1 MALVEIRDV
10 YKSFQRDTQK
20 IDVFTALTLD
30 IEAGSFTALMG
41 PSGSGKSTLLNLIA
55 GLDKPT
61 RGTVRVGGAEVS
73 AMSAG
78 QLAAWRSR
86 HVGFVFQSFNLLP
99 VLTAYQNVELPLL
112 LTRLSGRERN
122 ERVKIALD
130 LVGLADRADHYPRQ
144 LSGGQEQRAGPAG
157 RQELA
162 GSPDAA
168 AAAEQRVQQDD
179 HHRHARRA
187 CRRAR
192 QDGPAPREG
201 RPDREAARGGGR
213 PVKYVQLVL
222 ANLGRHK
229 LRSILTIASV
239 ALALFLFASLRSV
252 TTTMAAA
259 AQFGGARRLVTLNA
273 TGLVFPLPLAYG
285 NRIKAMPG
293 VTGLSWANW
302 FGGRYGD
309 GKNFFANFAVDAESY
324 LHLYP
329 EIVMPADQKQ
339 AFLQDR
345 TGAIIG
351 DRLISQFGWKLGQNV
366 TLQGTIFQGDWTFK
380 IDGVY
385 HPTDPA
391 IGDNVLIFHHDYFD
405 ERIGRAGIAG
415 WYIVEI
421 DDPAHAP
428 TIAKAIDDLFRNSSS
443 PTKTGTEREFQA
455 SFATMWGNV
464 SFLMS
469 TIGLAVVFAILLI
482 TANAMMMSAR
492 ERTGEIAVLKTVG
505 FSDRLL
511 FTLVMVEAGALALTG
526 AAIGLGGATLLYPAI
541 NFNGAGFLPGFKVAT
556 STLIIGALVAVGL
569 MLASGLVPAVR
580 AARLPI
586 VQALRK
592 VE

>member
-1 MALVEIRDV
+1 M
-10 YKSFQRDTQK
+10 
-20 IDVFTALTLD
+20 
-30 IEAGSFTALMG
+30 
-41 PSGSGKSTLLNLIA
+41 
-55 GLDKPT
+55 
-61 RGTVRVGGAEVS
+61 
-73 AMSAG
+73 
-78 QLAAWRSR
+78 
-86 HVGFVFQSFNLLP
+86 
-99 VLTAYQNVELPLL
+99 
-112 LTRLSGRERN
+112 
-122 ERVKIALD
+122 
-130 LVGLADRADHYPRQ
+130 
-144 LSGGQEQRAGPAG
+144 
-157 RQELA
+157 
-162 GSPDAA
+162 
-168 AAAEQRVQQDD
+168 
-179 HHRHARRA
+179 
-187 CRRAR
+187 
-192 QDGPAPREG
+192 
-201 RPDREAARGGGR
+201 
-213 PVKYVQLVL
+213 KYLQLVV

-229 LRSILTIASV
+229 LRTVLTVASV

-273 TGLVFPLPLAYG
+273 TGLVFPLPLAYA
-285 NRIKAMPG
+285 NRIKALPG

-324 LHLYP
+324 LDLYP

-339 AFLQDR
+339 AFVQDR

-351 DRLISQFGWKLGQNV
+351 DRLITQFGWKLGQNV
-366 TLQGTIFQGDWTFK
+366 TLQGTIFPGDWTFK

-385 HPTDPA
+385 TPTDPA
-391 IGDNVLIFHHDYFD
+391 IGDNVLIFHHEYFD

-421 DDPAHAP
+421 DDPSHAP
-428 TIAKAIDDLFRNSSS
+428 AIAKTIDDLFRNSSS

-469 TIGLAVVFAILLI
+469 TIGLAVVFAILLV

-505 FSDRLL
+505 FSDKLL
-511 FTLVMVEAGALALTG
+511 FTLVMVEAGAMALTG
-526 AAIGLGGATLLYPAI
+526 AAIGLGAATLLYPAI
-541 NFNGAGFLPGFKVAT
+541 HFNGAGFLPGFKVAT
-556 STLIIGALVAVGL
+556 STLIFGALVALGL
-569 MLASGLVPAVR
+569 MLASGLVPALR
-580 AARLPI
+580 AARLPV

>member
-1 MALVEIRDV
+1 MKYLHLVV
-10 YKSFQRDTQK
+10 
-20 IDVFTALTLD
+20 
-30 IEAGSFTALMG
+30 
-41 PSGSGKSTLLNLIA
+41 
-55 GLDKPT
+55 
-61 RGTVRVGGAEVS
+61 
-73 AMSAG
+73 
-78 QLAAWRSR
+78 
-86 HVGFVFQSFNLLP
+86 
-99 VLTAYQNVELPLL
+99 
-112 LTRLSGRERN
+112 
-122 ERVKIALD
+122 
-130 LVGLADRADHYPRQ
+130 
-144 LSGGQEQRAGPAG
+144 
-157 RQELA
+157 
-162 GSPDAA
+162 
-168 AAAEQRVQQDD
+168 
-179 HHRHARRA
+179 
-187 CRRAR
+187 
-192 QDGPAPREG
+192 
-201 RPDREAARGGGR
+201 
-213 PVKYVQLVL
+213 
-222 ANLGRHK
+222 ANLGRHI
-229 LRSILTIASV
+229 LRTVLTVASV

-273 TGLVFPLPLAYG
+273 TGLVFPLPLAYT
-285 NRIKAMPG
+285 NRIKALPG

-324 LHLYP
+324 LALYP

-339 AFLQDR
+339 AFVQDR

-366 TLQGTIFQGDWTFK
+366 TLQGTIFPGDWTFK

-421 DDPAHAP
+421 DDPSRGPA
-428 TIAKAIDDLFRNSSS
+428 IAKTIDDLFRNSSS

-469 TIGLAVVFAILLI
+469 TIGLAVVFAILLV

-505 FSDRLL
+505 FSDKLL
-511 FTLVMVEAGALALTG
+511 FTLVMVEAGAMALTG
-526 AAIGLGGATLLYPAI
+526 AAIGLGAATLLYPAI
-541 NFNGAGFLPGFKVAT
+541 HFNGAGFLPGFKVAT
-556 STLIIGALVAVGL
+556 STLIFGVLVALGL
-569 MLASGLVPAVR
+569 MLASGLVPALR